1 MVVIVDLE
9 DEDVESAFQA
19 PLPRRVSVAKPNV
32 AGLILSDDVHEPNTR
47 SIFQNSI
54 TRAFGQYPVWKWR
67 SHYGEVLGGL
77 GTGIGDG
84 DRGVICGRESDCAA
98 AKEVEQETDCDAE
111 DARESSLETI
121 TPPGTPGSSLQRQNS
136 DSSVISFERQ
146 RTPSPLQ
153 LGPGYERHEI
163 EGIGGVVKKKLVRMV
178 RVGACVP
185 EWEDEKSKHKIMHRE
200 RSHQARSFCGWCYR
214 VIPSNSEKLAAKSGQ
229 VVGSTSGSVA

>member
-1 MVVIVDLE
+1 MVVIVDLD
-9 DEDVESAFQA
+9 DEDVQATFES
-19 PLPRRVSVAKPNV
+19 PILRRPSIAKPN
-32 AGLILSDDVHEPNTR
+32 APGLIMNDDLHEPITR

-84 DRGVICGRESDCAA
+84 DRGVICGREADCVA

-111 DARESSLETI
+111 DARESSLEAL
-121 TPPGTPGSSLQRQNS
+121 TPPGTPGSFLHRHNS
-136 DSSVISFERQ
+136 NGSVTSEGQ

-163 EGIGGVVKKKLVRMV
+163 VGIGGVVKKKLVRMV

-200 RSHQARSFCGWCYR
+200 RSRQVRSFCGWCCR
-214 VIPSNSEKLAAKSGQ
+214 VIPSNNEKVAVRSGLA
-229 VVGSTSGSVA
+229 VGSSSLVA